1 MWIPKIKTSNHYWLN
16 VDSFENIIV
25 THCQVISAWIR
36 LEFKKKKLPPVVF
49 LREASPDSP
58 DNKLKVKFS

>member
-25 THCQVISAWIR
+25 THEPKLFPLGFGWN
-36 LEFKKKKLPPVVF
+36 FKKKTPPPGF

-58 DNKLKVKFS
+58 DNKLKVKYS

>member
-1 MWIPKIKTSNHYWLN
+1 MWIPKIKTSNHYWLK

-36 LEFKKKKLPPVVF
+36 LEFFQKKTPPRGF

-58 DNKLKVKFS
+58 DNKLKVKYS